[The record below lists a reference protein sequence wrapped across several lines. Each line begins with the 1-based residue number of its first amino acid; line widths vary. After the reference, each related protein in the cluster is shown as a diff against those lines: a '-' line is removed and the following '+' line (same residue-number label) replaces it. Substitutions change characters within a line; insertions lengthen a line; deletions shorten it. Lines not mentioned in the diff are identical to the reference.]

1 MAKYKISD
9 LEQIC
14 GVKAH
19 TIRIWEQR
27 YKVLVPL
34 RTETNIRY
42 YDDKQLLKLLNI
54 VSLMNAGNKISVI
67 SKLSEKEFN
76 KEIKNLGETGSL

>member
-1 MAKYKISD
+1 MIFKENVFNLVNCLTIFVFRQTIMSKYKISD
-9 LEQIC
+9 LEKIT

-27 YKVLVPL
+27 YKVLTPL

-42 YDDKQLLKLLNI
+42 YDDQQLRKLL
-54 VSLMNAGNKISVI
+54 
-67 SKLSEKEFN
+67 
-76 KEIKNLGETGSL
+76 